1 MSAQSYNSTTYDS
14 FTTLTD
20 KTGISPGFPLRDS
33 SDYTRMIKERAV
45 YREQKLVEPVSPLVS
60 QSNAYNLSYV
70 MGRVECAGCTGGRLM
85 YSRVLGS

>member
-33 SDYTRMIKERAV
+33 GDYTRMLKERSI
-45 YREQKLVEPVSPLVS
+45 YREQNVGKVIAFS
-60 QSNAYNLSYV
+60 QGNAYNLSYL
-70 MGRVECAGCTGGRLM
+70 MGRVECGGCTGSIMSG
-85 YSRVLGS
+85 RVLGS